1 MLSFLWRGREGRD
14 GGGVGVAE
22 RGRKEERKVAIL
34 RPQLPCIVGEEMF

>member
-1 MLSFLWRGREGRD
+1 MCCHSCGKVGKEGM
-14 GGGVGVAE
+14 GGGVAE